1 MEVGLA
7 RAERESRQLV
17 AATVAAV
24 KEQREERAV
33 FAYPQ
38 AELPD
43 PLSLH
48 SCDWPVVSVGMRR
61 LLGGRTRLRRRAG
74 RTTDSRQCA
83 SDRSRQ

>member
-1 MEVGLA
+1 MGLA

-38 AELPD
+38 GELPD

-61 LLGGRTRLRRRAG
+61 LLGERTRRAG
-74 RTTDSRQCA
+74 RTTDSRQFA